1 MRRLVAT
8 PSFIDTIAKRARL
21 ADAKNPYWQ
30 GVAGGRGGV
39 SLGYRKPKR
48 GPGTWVVKIVLD
60 GHRLEER
67 LAPADDAGA
76 AHDALSYPNA
86 VKAAL
91 DWAKVQAGVI
101 ESRSEAG
108 DPEAGERPTV
118 ASAMAAYA
126 IVHAEK
132 TGQPASYMG
141 GTFRNHVL
149 SDPAFAGTALDKL
162 SAAKI
167 QKWRR
172 GLSSDLTPRG
182 VNWTLTQVRAAL
194 NHAAGVHRRTMPAAL
209 LTEIKEGTKAVPEV
223 DNPRKQV
230 FPEADIRRLV
240 DSAFA
245 VDESGDFG
253 MLVLMLAATGARFG
267 QVVGIT
273 VADVQP
279 ARRRI
284 MVPPSKKGR
293 TPKAPVPIAVPV
305 GDDVMD
311 RLKPLLSGRRGDEPL
326 LTYWHQEKTGGAT
339 TWKPVER
346 RPWLR
351 SSTARHKWAAAVE
364 RAEMREDTVMLCFRH
379 SSVVR
384 GLNAGLSV
392 RLVAAL
398 HDTSVGM
405 IEKHYS
411 AFIVDATEELIRRSL
426 TPLAPVSPARLTA
439 VAASA

>member
-1 MRRLVAT
+1 MAKPAL
-8 PSFIDTIAKRARL
+8 IDTVAKRAKL

-60 GHRLEER
+60 GHRIEER
-67 LAPADDAGA
+67 LAQADDEGA

-86 VKAAL
+86 VQAAL
-91 DWAKVQAGVI
+91 EWAKVQHHVI
-101 ESRSEAG
+101 ETRDEPDGHNVG
-108 DPEAGERPTV
+108 DRPTV
-118 ASAMAAYA
+118 ASAMAAYTV
-126 IVHAEK
+126 VHAAKIGE
-132 TGQPASYMG
+132 PSYMG
-141 GTFRNHVL
+141 GTFKNHVL
-149 SDPAFAGTALDKL
+149 ADPAFAGTALDKL
-162 SAAKI
+162 TAARI
-167 QKWRR
+167 QRWRK
-172 GLSSDLTPRG
+172 GLSPDLTPRG

-209 LTEIKEGTKAVPEV
+209 LSEIKEGTKAVPEI

-245 VDESGDFG
+245 VDETNDFG
-253 MLVLMLAATGARFG
+253 MVALLLAATGARFG
-267 QVVGIT
+267 QVVRIT
-273 VADVQP
+273 VGDVQP

-284 MVPPSKKGR
+284 MVPPAKKGR
-293 TPKAPVPIAVPV
+293 VPKAPVPIAVPV

-311 RLKPLLSGRRGDEPL
+311 RLKPLLAGRRGDEPL
-326 LTYWHQEKTGGAT
+326 LTYWHNEKTGGAS

-346 RPWLR
+346 RPWVR
-351 SSTARHKWAAAVE
+351 SSTARHKWKATRE
-364 RAEMREDTVMLCFRH
+364 RAGMKEDTVMLCFRH
-379 SSVVR
+379 SSIVR
-384 GLNAGLSV
+384 CLNAGLSV

-411 AFIVDATEELIRRSL
+411 AFIVDATEELIRRAL
-426 TPLAPVSPARLTA
+426 TPLAPAPPARLTV